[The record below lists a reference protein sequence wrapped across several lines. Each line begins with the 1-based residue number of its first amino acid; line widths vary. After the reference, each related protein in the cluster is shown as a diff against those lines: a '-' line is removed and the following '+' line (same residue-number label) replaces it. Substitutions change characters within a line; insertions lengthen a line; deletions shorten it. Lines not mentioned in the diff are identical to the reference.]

1 MKFTGKTDIEAT
13 LNATFAQFADFESFE
28 RFGLQS
34 GADIRRKDD
43 LTAPGPG
50 MMWDLRMEY
59 RGKPRRLDVEL
70 VDYDPPNNLN
80 FTASSDAVNATI
92 LVELV
97 PLSNRQTRA
106 AVTLDVTPK
115 SLAAKLAVQTA
126 RLTKGALNKK
136 FKNRLNRFGKS
147 LEDRINRA

>member
-1 MKFTGKTDIEAT
+1 MKFTGKTDLEAT

-34 GADIRRKDD
+34 GAEIRRTDD
-43 LTAPGPG
+43 LVAPGPG
-50 MMWDLRMEY
+50 MMWDVRLDY
-59 RGKPRRLDVEL
+59 KGKPRRLAVEL

-80 FTASSDAVNATI
+80 FNAKSNAIEVEI

-106 AVTLDVTPK
+106 AVTFDITPK
-115 SLAAKLAVQTA
+115 SLAARLVMQSA
-126 RLTKGALNKK
+126 RLTKGTLNKK

-147 LEDRINRA
+147 LEEKIQTA